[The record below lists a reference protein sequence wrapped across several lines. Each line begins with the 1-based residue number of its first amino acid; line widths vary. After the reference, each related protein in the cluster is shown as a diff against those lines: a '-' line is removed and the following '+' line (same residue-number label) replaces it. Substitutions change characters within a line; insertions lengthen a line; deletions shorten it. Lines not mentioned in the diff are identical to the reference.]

1 MCLIKFLWRFAL
13 ACQVDQA
20 SCCLLAT
27 LLFLSQPLF
36 FLACFPR
43 LFQDLSLPLLF
54 FRSFL
59 LLCSLDNLTCTLL
72 FCHFL
77 FHLSIHLPF
86 QCPFL
91 SFSSLLLLQLLPGL
105 VFFEHFNRIIPR
117 QAWWKFPSCTS
128 SSSFLFVERLPSS
141 FLFELQECTRWHA
154 RC

>member
-1 MCLIKFLWRFAL
+1 MCLVKFLWRSML

-20 SCCLLAT
+20 LCCLLVM
-27 LLFLSQPLF
+27 LLFLSHPLF
-36 FLACFPR
+36 FFACFPC

-105 VFFEHFNRIIPR
+105 VFFKHFNCIIPR
-117 QAWWKFPSCTS
+117 QAWSCTS
-128 SSSFLFVERLPSS
+128 SSSFLLVECLPSS
-141 FLFELQECTRWHA
+141 FLFELQKHTCWCA